1 MGASGAGWHA
11 RAGGRW
17 GSSFRREEPIERSW
31 AEAKEKYKW
40 RASTVEW
47 VNAQVRNR
55 GMYQVR
61 VRGLKKVLTVTW
73 WQVLAHHFGRIL
85 ILGSACL
92 GEGARI
98 GK

>member
-1 MGASGAGWHA
+1 M
-11 RAGGRW
+11 
-17 GSSFRREEPIERSW
+17 
-31 AEAKEKYKW
+31 
-40 RASTVEW
+40 EW

-85 ILGSACL
+85 IHGSACP
-92 GEGARI
+92 GEGTRI
-98 GK
+98 EQ